1 MAIISRATLEALLG
15 GKTPPATT
23 SGAGGAASTSTFN
36 MPPSA
41 AAMLIKAAES
51 NLKKTGINFYYTLTP
66 SNSGIKNE
74 VTIYNFQAGAE
85 VNVKVTDEMRAE
97 FIQRVNKDACKVL
110 EVLPGV
116 SYRDT
121 LSLIDNVNANYLPE
135 DYIKD
140 KEYLHSIHE
149 EHTKQINLFC
159 NRVIKADSD
168 KRVSAAILIA
178 PFLWAA
184 IVRGEDRVILTEN
197 HNINLI
203 YQEHKSYLNWYIKE
217 ALKLNTEPEQ
227 MYDII
232 KTNLNN
238 DILSW

>member
-23 SGAGGAASTSTFN
+23 SGTGGAASTSTFN

-51 NLKKTGINFYYTLTP
+51 NLKKTGIDFYYD
-66 SNSGIKNE
+66 IKTSTNA
-74 VTIYNFQAGAE
+74 VTIYKFQAGAE
-85 VNVKVTDEMRAE
+85 VNVEVTDEMRAE

-110 EVLPGV
+110 DVLPGV
-116 SYRDT
+116 SYKDT
-121 LSLIDNVNANYLPE
+121 LIMIDGINVSYIPE
-135 DYIKD
+135 DYIKS
-140 KEYLHSIHE
+140 KEYLSSMHE
-149 EHTKQINLFC
+149 EHVKAVEMFC
-159 NRVIKADSD
+159 KKVLKADSD

-197 HNINLI
+197 YSINMI
-203 YQEHKSYLNWYIKE
+203 YQEHRSYLNWYIKE